1 MSAAL
6 IAVVV
11 SLLLGH
17 LFPAGLAALRRYDWF
32 IGWLHWLAKTSGTG
46 EWPNR
51 VGLLIA
57 VGLPLLLVGAIQF
70 GLDERWYS
78 LPAFAFALVVLLYT
92 WGPRDLNLDVEAVI
106 EARDPDAR
114 RAAAAALF
122 PEGGE
127 PVVEGPTLVEAVFRC
142 ALWRWFGVL
151 FWFLVAGA
159 VGALGYRLIALC
171 AQGEARRSLPEG
183 QRGVARTALA
193 LLNWPV
199 AQLMTFALALAAD
212 FDKVIS
218 AWRDW
223 HAQGARLDSGFL
235 GAAARASV
243 ASELAEEDAYAVDGP
258 AQAPD
263 LLELRDA
270 MSLVWRILLLWLG
283 VLALLVL
290 AGWTT

>member
-17 LFPAGLAALRRYDWF
+17 VFPALPSLRRYDWF
-32 IGWLHWLAKTSGTG
+32 IGWLHWLGRQTGTG
-46 EWPNR
+46 DWPNR
-51 VGLLIA
+51 IGLLIA
-57 VGLPLLLVGAIQF
+57 VGLPLAVVGAVQY
-70 GLDERWYS
+70 GLHDRWYS
-78 LPAFAFALVVLLYT
+78 LPAFFFALVVLLYT

-106 EARDPDAR
+106 EARDPEAR

-151 FWFLVAGA
+151 FWFVVAGA
-159 VGALGYRLIALC
+159 VGALAYRLIALC

-183 QRGVARTALA
+183 QRGAARTALA
-193 LLNWPV
+193 VLNWPV
-199 AQLMTFALALAAD
+199 AQLMTIALALAAD
-212 FDKVIS
+212 FDRVFT

-223 HAQGARLDSGFL
+223 HAEGVRLDTGFL
-235 GAAARASV
+235 GAAARVSV

-258 AQAPD
+258 ARGPD

-270 MSLVWRILLLWLG
+270 MSLVWRVLLLWLA

-290 AGWTT
+290 AGWAT